1 MFAPKKL
8 PPQEQAKEWK
18 KTLRQEKRGIERQI
32 HKIEME
38 EDRIKG
44 KVKLMMKQG
53 HTDAVMPLVK
63 GLAESKRARS
73 HLLKTCTQLDSLGR
87 QIDLQVAEVKV
98 MGCFKQSAE
107 ITHMMNMFV
116 KLPEMQATMQRL
128 SMEMERA
135 GLAAEMIDDAMEEV
149 NGNVEPEDQEA
160 AVRMI
165 YNSIATDVQKA
176 TGKPIKLMPVTQ
188 EEIAENP
195 LAAKIAQ
202 EIA

>member
-18 KTLRQEKRGIERQI
+18 KSLRQEKRGIERQI
-32 HKIEME
+32 HKIETE
-38 EDRIKG
+38 EERIKQ
-44 KVKLMMKQG
+44 KVKLLMRQG

-63 GLAESKRARS
+63 SLAESKRARS
-73 HLLKTCTQLDSLGR
+73 HLLKTCTQLDSLAR

-107 ITHMMNMFV
+107 ITHMLNMFV
-116 KLPEMQATMQRL
+116 KLPEMQATMQKL

-135 GLAAEMIDDAMEEV
+135 GLAAEMLDDAMEEV
-149 NGNVEPEDQEA
+149 NGTVEPEDEEA

-165 YNSIATDVQKA
+165 YNSIAKDVQKA
-176 TGKPIKLMPVTQ
+176 TGKPVKLMPVTQ